1 MSSTLRLPIKY
12 FGCRYQIRTKR
23 TGRGRLVTMQAFD
36 ENWNVLLGWEAAVA
50 ALKMV
55 NNVFNFFLSG
65 LSETLEETHLVFWFY
80 YFCTINAKL
89 NDKVC
94 YLSNIIV

>member
-1 MSSTLRLPIKY
+1 M

-23 TGRGRLVTMQAFD
+23 TGRGRLVTMQAMLK
-36 ENWNVLLGWEAAVA
+36 NWIVPLEWKAAVA
-50 ALKMV
+50 ALNMV

-65 LSETLEETHLVFWFY
+65 LSETLDESHSFFGFLIFLLL
-80 YFCTINAKL
+80 NAKL

-94 YLSNIIV
+94 YLSNIIVEDFNFFSGD